1 MRENLF
7 PEEDCFSKSNCIL
20 LQISSV
26 DAVVNVTLC
35 TVLIHL
41 NVECPDIIIILI
53 LDNIFS
59 PKRPNILIF

>member
-7 PEEDCFSKSNCIL
+7 PEKDCFSKSNCIL

-26 DAVVNVTLC
+26 DALVNVILC

-41 NVECPDIIIILI
+41 NVECPDIIII
-53 LDNIFS
+53 S
-59 PKRPNILIF
+59 YTG